1 MLDGK
6 AVQQVTGGAG
16 PGISNTLGASCN
28 SHCSATC
35 GGVTPGRA
43 ALWMTTGLVSAGLA
57 APRGAALAPPI
68 LLAVGLNVA
77 AVRGLADIAGFHA
90 VFTSLIRIQWP

>member
-1 MLDGK
+1 MRFSTYSD
-6 AVQQVTGGAG
+6 VTRDATGRPRLLCPGAIII
-16 PGISNTLGASCN
+16 P
-28 SHCSATC
+28 
-35 GGVTPGRA
+35 
-43 ALWMTTGLVSAGLA
+43 W
-57 APRGAALAPPI
+57 LAPPI

>member
-1 MLDGK
+1 VLDGK
-6 AVQQVTGGAG
+6 VVQPVTGGAG
-16 PGISNTLGASCN
+16 PGISSTLGASCN

-35 GGVTPGRA
+35 GGVTPDWA
-43 ALWMTTGLVSAGLA
+43 ALWMTTGPVSTGLA
-57 APRGAALAPPI
+57 TPRGPALARPI